1 MRQVASL
8 ARWLV
13 ILEIGIWRS
22 LFLWVTRRT
31 LGAGPGV
38 RAFPYSR
45 DVVPIMVA
53 FIFVSL
59 LELPVVHLLLP
70 WDTVRLIADVLSIWG
85 LLWMVGFL
93 ASMRVFP
100 HLLDDDGLRIR
111 NGTTTDIAV
120 PWEAVASVTTRR
132 ESVPTNHTIQGERGD
147 EGTVVNVAVLK
158 QTKVAVVLHGPTTL
172 ELPDGPAEVTE
183 VRFYADEP
191 RALVA
196 AARSALNGSAP
207 RSRGSVRPAG
217 QRPRRAR
224 APRSAS

>member
-1 MRQVASL
+1 MRRVASL
-8 ARWLV
+8 VRWLV

-31 LGAGPGV
+31 AGAGPGV
-38 RAFPYSR
+38 REFQYSR
-45 DVVPIMVA
+45 DVVPIMGA

-59 LELPVVHLLLP
+59 VELPVVHLLLP
-70 WDTVRLIADVLSIWG
+70 WDTVRLIADVLSVWG

-93 ASMRVFP
+93 AAMRVFP

-111 NGTTTDIAV
+111 SGTTTDIRI
-120 PWEAVASVTTRR
+120 PWEAIASVKTRR
-132 ESVPTNHTIQGERGD
+132 GSVPTNRTVQREHGD
-147 EGTVVNVAVLK
+147 EGTVINVAVLK
-158 QTKVAVVLHGPTTL
+158 QTKVAVVLHGPTAL
-172 ELPDGPAEVTE
+172 ELPDGPEQVSE

-196 AARSALNGSAP
+196 AARSALSEAAP
-207 RSRGSVRPAG
+207 RSRGSAFPAG
-217 QRPRRAR
+217 QRPRTAH